1 MPEPVA
7 NFPKKLYIKFD
18 FEVAKRKMLA
28 EQVVGDDLF
37 FGEFR
42 EDFWDN
48 ARY

>member
-1 MPEPVA
+1 VT
-7 NFPKKLYIKFD
+7 NFLKELYIKFD
-18 FEVAKRKMLA
+18 FEAAKRKMLA

-42 EDFWDN
+42 EDFLDN